1 MITLIFSAQA
11 NALIRQ
17 SRDFNRKDFEEYLKE
32 RGVPIGSS
40 MVMDYLMERDM
51 KEGNI
56 PNETE
61 VVIDGS
67 IKL

>member
-17 SRDFNRKDFEEYLKE
+17 ARDFNREDFEEYLKE

-40 MVMDYLMERDM
+40 MVMDYLMERDRT
-51 KEGNI
+51 EGNI

>member
-1 MITLIFSAQA
+1 MITLLFSAQA

-17 SRDFNRKDFEEYLKE
+17 ARNFSKEDFEEYLKD

-40 MVMDYLMERDM
+40 MVMDYLMERDRT
-51 KEGNI
+51 EGNI
-56 PNETE
+56 PNKTE